1 MNKQKKMREHKK
13 SIIEKQNVKFKCK
26 VCDFYTSKKSNFMTH
41 LATKKH
47 IKKTAHET
55 QNSRLL
61 KHYETKKKSTD
72 TLQYVCNT
80 CKCNF
85 NSRTTL
91 WRHKTKCD
99 VKQNNSTCLFVC
111 EGCHSRFN
119 NVINLMNHK
128 QDCSSMNV
136 INQSNK
142 KINVEDEALLEKLK
156 HNFKIEKVE
165 KGSTSADQLLKLLPK
180 LTDAMIKIAERPA
193 NVNNNC
199 TNKMTINMYL
209 NEECKNAMNLTDFVN
224 KVQISLD
231 DLMYTQQHGY
241 VKGIS
246 NIFVKQLQDMD
257 PKERPIHCSDKKRM
271 QFYVKEEDK
280 WEKDNQHSKIDN
292 SIAKITH
299 KQILKIREWEDKHPN
314 FLEDDELTHIWQK
327 MCSET
332 MGGAQDAERD
342 KNCINIKKEVSNVV
356 EVKEAMKD

>member
-1 MNKQKKMREHKK
+1 MNKQKKMREKK
-13 SIIEKQNVKFKCK
+13 NFTIEKQKVKFKCK
-26 VCDFYTSKKSNFMTH
+26 ICDFYTSKKSNFTTH
-41 LATKKH
+41 IATKKH
-47 IKKTAHET
+47 IKKTALET
-55 QNSRLL
+55 QKSMLL
-61 KHYETKKKSTD
+61 KHSETKKKSTHS
-72 TLQYVCNT
+72 LQYVCEN

-99 VKQNNSTCLFVC
+99 VKQNNSICLFVC

-119 NVINLMNHK
+119 SVINLMNHK
-128 QDCSSMNV
+128 QDCSSINV
-136 INQSNK
+136 INQTDE
-142 KINVEDEALLEKLK
+142 KINVEEVEKLK

-165 KGSTSADQLLKLLPK
+165 ESSTSADQLLKLLPK

-209 NEECKNAMNLTDFVN
+209 NEECKDAMNLTDFVN

-246 NIFVKQLQDMD
+246 NIFVKQLQNMD

-271 QFYVKEEDK
+271 QFYVKEENK

-314 FLEDDELTHIWQK
+314 FLEDDKLTHIWQK

-332 MGGAQDAERD
+332 MGGAQDAERN

>member
-13 SIIEKQNVKFKCK
+13 PTIEKQKVKFKCE

-47 IKKTAHET
+47 IKKTAIET
-55 QNSRLL
+55 QKSMLL
-61 KHYETKKKSTD
+61 KQNETQKTSTGS
-72 TLQYVCNT
+72 LQYVCKI

-91 WRHKTKCD
+91 WRHTTKCNM
-99 VKQNNSTCLFVC
+99 KQNNSTCLFVC

-119 NVINLMNHK
+119 NVVNLMNHK
-128 QDCSSMNV
+128 QDCSS
-136 INQSNK
+136 
-142 KINVEDEALLEKLK
+142 INVEEEKLK
-156 HNFKIEKVE
+156 HNFKIEKVDE
-165 KGSTSADQLLKLLPK
+165 SYTSADQLLKLLPK
-180 LTDAMIKIAERPA
+180 LTDAMIKISERPA

-209 NEECKNAMNLTDFVN
+209 NEECKDAMNLTDFVN

-314 FLEDDELTHIWQK
+314 FLEDDKLTHIWQK

-332 MGGAQDAERD
+332 MGGVHDAERN
-342 KNCINIKKEVSNVV
+342 KNCSNIKKEVSNVV

>member
-1 MNKQKKMREHKK
+1 MHKPKKMREHKK
-13 SIIEKQNVKFKCK
+13 STIEKQKVKFKCE
-26 VCDFYTSKKSNFMTH
+26 VCDFYTSKKSNFLTH
-41 LATKKH
+41 IATKKH
-47 IKKTAHET
+47 IKKTAVET
-55 QNSRLL
+55 QKSMLL
-61 KHYETKKKSTD
+61 KQSETKKTSTHP
-72 TLQYVCNT
+72 LQYVCKN
-80 CKCNF
+80 CNCNF

-91 WRHKTKCD
+91 WRHTTKCN
-99 VKQNNSTCLFVC
+99 VKQKNSTFLFVC
-111 EGCHSRFN
+111 EGCHLRFN
-119 NVINLMNHK
+119 NVVNLMNHK
-128 QDCSSMNV
+128 QDCSS
-136 INQSNK
+136 I
-142 KINVEDEALLEKLK
+142 IVEEKLK
-156 HNFKIEKVE
+156 HNFKIEKVDE
-165 KGSTSADQLLKLLPK
+165 SSTSADKLLKLLPK
-180 LTDAMIKIAERPA
+180 LTDAMIKISERPV

-209 NEECKNAMNLTDFVN
+209 NEECKDAMNLTDFVN

-314 FLEDDELTHIWQK
+314 FLEDDKLTHIWQK

-332 MGGAQDAERD
+332 MGGAQDAERN
-342 KNCINIKKEVSNVV
+342 KNCINIKKEVSNVI

>member
-1 MNKQKKMREHKK
+1 MKQCKKMPETNKT
-13 SIIEKQNVKFKCK
+13 IEKKRKNNFNCEI
-26 VCDFYTSKKSNFMTH
+26 CDFYTSKKSNFLTH
-41 LATKKH
+41 IATKKH
-47 IKKTAHET
+47 IKKTAVET
-55 QNSRLL
+55 QKSMLL
-61 KHYETKKKSTD
+61 KQSETKKTSIHP
-72 TLQYVCNT
+72 LQYVCKICN
-80 CKCNF
+80 CNF

-91 WRHKTKCD
+91 WRHTTKCN
-99 VKQNNSTCLFVC
+99 VKQKNSTFLFVC
-111 EGCHSRFN
+111 EGCHLRFT
-119 NVINLMNHK
+119 NVVNLMNHK
-128 QDCSSMNV
+128 QDCSS
-136 INQSNK
+136 I
-142 KINVEDEALLEKLK
+142 IVEEKLK
-156 HNFKIEKVE
+156 HNFKIEKVDE
-165 KGSTSADQLLKLLPK
+165 SSTSADKLLKLLPK
-180 LTDAMIKIAERPA
+180 LTDAMIKISERPV

-209 NEECKNAMNLTDFVN
+209 NEECKDAMNLTDFVN

-246 NIFVKQLQDMD
+246 NIFVKQLQNMD

-314 FLEDDELTHIWQK
+314 FLEDDKLTHIWQK

-332 MGGAQDAERD
+332 MGGAQDAERN
-342 KNCINIKKEVSNVV
+342 KNCINIKKEVSNAI

>member
-1 MNKQKKMREHKK
+1 MKQCKKMPETNHP
-13 SIIEKQNVKFKCK
+13 IEKRQQNKFTCGI
-26 VCDFYTSKKSNFMTH
+26 CDFYTSKKSNFTTH
-41 LATKKH
+41 IATKKH
-47 IKKTAHET
+47 IKKTAVET
-55 QNSRLL
+55 QKSMLL
-61 KHYETKKKSTD
+61 KQSETKKTSTHS
-72 TLQYVCNT
+72 LQYVCKN
-80 CKCNF
+80 CKCSF

-91 WRHKTKCD
+91 WRHKTKCN
-99 VKQNNSTCLFVC
+99 VKQKNSTFLFVC
-111 EGCHSRFN
+111 EGCHLRFT
-119 NVINLMNHK
+119 NVVNLMNHK
-128 QDCSSMNV
+128 QDCSS
-136 INQSNK
+136 I
-142 KINVEDEALLEKLK
+142 IVEEKLK
-156 HNFKIEKVE
+156 HNFKIEKVDE
-165 KGSTSADQLLKLLPK
+165 SSTSADKLLKLLPK
-180 LTDAMIKIAERPA
+180 LTDAMIKISERPV

-209 NEECKNAMNLTDFVN
+209 NEECKDAMNLTDFVN

-280 WEKDNQHSKIDN
+280 WEKDNQHWKIDN

-314 FLEDDELTHIWQK
+314 FLEDDKLTHIWQK

-332 MGGAQDAERD
+332 MGGAQDAERN
-342 KNCINIKKEVSNVV
+342 KNCINIKKEVSNVI

>member
-13 SIIEKQNVKFKCK
+13 PTIEKQKVKFKCE

-47 IKKTAHET
+47 IKKTAIET
-55 QNSRLL
+55 QKSMLL
-61 KHYETKKKSTD
+61 KQNETKKTSPLS
-72 TLQYVCNT
+72 LQYVCNN

-91 WRHKTKCD
+91 WRHTTKCNM
-99 VKQNNSTCLFVC
+99 KQNNSTCLFVC

-119 NVINLMNHK
+119 NVVNLMNHK
-128 QDCSSMNV
+128 QDCSS
-136 INQSNK
+136 
-142 KINVEDEALLEKLK
+142 INVEEEKLK
-156 HNFKIEKVE
+156 HNFKIEKVDE
-165 KGSTSADQLLKLLPK
+165 SYTSADQLLKLLPK
-180 LTDAMIKIAERPA
+180 LTDAMIKISERPA

-209 NEECKNAMNLTDFVN
+209 NEECKDAMNLTDFVN

-314 FLEDDELTHIWQK
+314 FLEDDKLTHIWQK

-332 MGGAQDAERD
+332 MGGVHDDERN
-342 KNCINIKKEVSNVV
+342 KNCSNIKKEVSNVV